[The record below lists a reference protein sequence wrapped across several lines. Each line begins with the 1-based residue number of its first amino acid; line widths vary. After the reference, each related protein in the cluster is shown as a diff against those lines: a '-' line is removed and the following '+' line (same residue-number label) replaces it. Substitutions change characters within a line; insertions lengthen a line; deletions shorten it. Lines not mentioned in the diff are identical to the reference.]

1 MVKKTRVGNK
11 KLGSVGLAET
21 HVILFRVSGNTCNF
35 IFALNKLFIIF
46 GSEDSLSE
54 SDESETPVSS
64 KTDTD
69 TNVADGPRTVSPDIL
84 DASRL
89 QGTLIKQTRGLT
101 KIGEVGDFFTLV
113 STQSL

>member
-1 MVKKTRVGNK
+1 M
-11 KLGSVGLAET
+11 ET
-21 HVILFRVSGNTCNF
+21 HVILFRVSGSTCNF

-46 GSEDSLSE
+46 GSEDSE

-69 TNVADGPRTVSPDIL
+69 ANVADGPKTVSSDVA
-84 DASRL
+84 DASGL

-113 STQSL
+113 STRSL